1 MNRTPPIRPI
11 RPSLADLLRQAIDD
25 RTGAPLR
32 DIQALVEA
40 EEAARPRGMSLNRS
54 TASQILRGAYRGTPS
69 PATVRAIGWLAGVS
83 DEVAF
88 AAAAQ
93 PAPGRPLAE
102 ELPAATDT
110 LNDRERA
117 VVIDVVKVLLA
128 QRQNTDGWKAATA
141 KALERIVS
149 DLTRIQQT
157 LDDSSDGNDAT
168 QTISDAATE
177 LAHVI
182 TRTRGL
188 AAQCA
193 TEEPTTGPAT

>member
-1 MNRTPPIRPI
+1 MNEKPTRAT
-11 RPSLADLLRQAIDD
+11 LAELLRRAIDD

-69 PATVRAIGWLAGVS
+69 SATVRAIGWLAGVT

-88 AAAAQ
+88 AAAGQ
-93 PAPGRPLAE
+93 PAPGRPFADQ
-102 ELPAATDT
+102 LPAATDT

-117 VVIDVVKVLLA
+117 VVIDVVRALLA
-128 QRQNTDGWKAATA
+128 QRHNIDGRKAATA
-141 KALERIVS
+141 EALEHIVS
-149 DLTRIQQT
+149 DLARIQQT
-157 LDDSSDGNDAT
+157 LDDVPSGNDAT
-168 QTISDAATE
+168 QILSDAANE

-182 TRTRGL
+182 TRTRRL
-188 AAQCA
+188 AEQCA
-193 TEEPTTGPAT
+193 TEDATASATT